1 MPIVLNVFLTI
12 PMNYFAEVQEDELL
26 LSEDAVV
33 VDMKIK
39 RLYYFF
45 ENRKPTST
53 RIATVILK
61 VQKFRKRSTKMNRSF
76 IMALFGQILQ
86 QWR

>member
-12 PMNYFAEVQEDELL
+12 SMNYFAEVQEDELL

-33 VDMKIK
+33 VDMTIK

-45 ENRKPTST
+45 ENKQSAHLT
-53 RIATVILK
+53 RE
-61 VQKFRKRSTKMNRSF
+61 
-76 IMALFGQILQ
+76 
-86 QWR
+86 